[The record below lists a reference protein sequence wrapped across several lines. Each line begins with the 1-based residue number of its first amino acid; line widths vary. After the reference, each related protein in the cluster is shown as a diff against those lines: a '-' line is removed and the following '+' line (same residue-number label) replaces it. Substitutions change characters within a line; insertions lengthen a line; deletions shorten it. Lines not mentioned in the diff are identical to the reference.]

1 VVLLLALIAGAGGL
15 LAGRVSAAPAGP
27 AQAQAQARR
36 LGHRIFLPVLLIP
49 LMTVIAALFGDRIG
63 FGE

>member
-1 VVLLLALIAGAGGL
+1 MLALIAGAGGL
-15 LAGRVSAAPAGP
+15 LAGRVSAAPAG
-27 AQAQAQARR
+27 QAQVQARR